1 MHNDFLSDTESAYF
15 VLNEDSA
22 DSGDHLTINKVS
34 ASNTAKIRDHLDGA
48 IVFAWNTVK
57 SNRKPPALTCTR
69 WLWRLAA
76 SYHLCH
82 SSSQLMEQ
90 AAQHF
95 AASGRQRL
103 AQWAAQK
110 AREERGHDQL
120 ALLDIA
126 SMGYEASEVVKAFYP
141 PSAKALVDYFTQSVQ
156 ASDPIRCVG
165 YIYTIER
172 LGLVNKEEF
181 IQTVKALLPPDV
193 HATRCLHVHSS
204 VGVEVEHVK
213 DALEMLAGLSFEEL
227 TQVAIACYETALLC
241 FSPPNESYI
250 SDEELQKVLRPLELH
265 HRLQVKSD
273 FQPLTK

>member
-1 MHNDFLSDTESAYF
+1 MQNSFSSDAELACF
-15 VLNEDSA
+15 VRLNEGSA
-22 DSGDHLTINKVS
+22 DSSDRLALNKVS
-34 ASNTAKIRDHLDGA
+34 DAVKIQENLDGA

-57 SNRKPPALTCTR
+57 SNRRPPALTRTR
-69 WLWRLAA
+69 WTWGLAA

-82 SSSQLMEQ
+82 STSQLMEE
-90 AAQHF
+90 AAQIF

-120 ALLDIA
+120 ALLDLE
-126 SMGYEASEVVKAFYP
+126 SMGYKASEVVRTFYP

-165 YIYTIER
+165 YTYAIER
-172 LGLVNKEEF
+172 LGLVNKQEF
-181 IQTVKALLPPDV
+181 IKKVEALLPPNV
-193 HATRCLHVHSS
+193 NATRCLRVHSS
-204 VGVEVEHVK
+204 VGAEVKHVE
-213 DALEMLAGLSFEEL
+213 DAVEMLAGLTVEEL
-227 TQVAIACYETALLC
+227 TQVGIACYETALLC

-250 SDEELQKVLRPLELH
+250 SDEELQKVLKPLELH
-265 HRLQVKSD
+265 YHLQVKSD